1 VPTERMRRVNMVL
14 REVLAE
20 GVEALE
26 DPGLGFVTIT
36 SVRATSDLSQ
46 ATVYVSVLG
55 SEKRRARS
63 LRALDRAHGVLQS
76 RVARELHFKRT
87 PQLSFHYD
95 ETIDQAMRLEE
106 LISREQEPPVEAFPG
121 MTDIALETDLE
132 SVVAALAAADR
143 VLIATHENPDGDAI
157 GSMSAAAGA
166 MRQLGKQV
174 RTFLEPESSIPH
186 EVAFLDTDGLER
198 QVDPASLAG
207 WTLLA
212 LDCGNERR
220 IGAQYSDL
228 LAGCSP
234 VIDVDHHHDNSR
246 FGNVNLI
253 DGSASSTAEILVRIF
268 DRLGAEITP
277 AIAEALYVGLVTD
290 TGRFQ
295 YRTTS
300 PAALR
305 LGARLVE
312 AGVDVHKVFERVFES
327 VQPGKLRLLGRV
339 IDHSVAYCDGR
350 VLISH
355 VSRDDLALVEGDE
368 ATTEG
373 LIDHLRAVE
382 GVQVAG
388 LIREQVPLGDGS
400 LAPNRVSLRSRG
412 LIDVSAIAR
421 LSSGGGHKQAAGF
434 SHPGSVDDIRRF
446 IVSEVSAQLAESAA

>member
-1 VPTERMRRVNMVL
+1 MPTERMRRVNEVL

-20 GVEALE
+20 GVEALG
-26 DPGLGFVTIT
+26 DPAIGFVTVT
-36 SVRATSDLSQ
+36 AVRTAADLSH
-46 ATVYVSVLG
+46 ADVFVSVLG
-55 SEKRRARS
+55 SEKRRGRS
-63 LRALDRAHGVLQS
+63 LRALERAHGVLQA

-95 ETIDQAMRLEE
+95 ETLDQAMRLEE
-106 LISREQEPPVEAFPG
+106 LISREQPPVEDQSA
-121 MTDIALETDLE
+121 MSDISLDTDLDA
-132 SVVAALAAADR
+132 VVAALAAADR

-166 MRQLGKQV
+166 LRNQGKQV
-174 RTFLEPESSIPH
+174 RTYLEPESSIPH
-186 EVAFLDTDGLER
+186 EVAFLDTRGVER
-198 QVDPASLAG
+198 RIDPASLAG
-207 WTLLA
+207 WALLA

-220 IGAQYSDL
+220 LGAQE
-228 LAGCSP
+228 AEIRAACSP

-246 FGNVNLI
+246 FGDVNLV
-253 DGSASSTAEILVRIF
+253 DGRASSTAEILVRIF
-268 DRLGAEITP
+268 DKLGIELTP
-277 AIAEALYVGLVTD
+277 EIAEALYVGLVTD

-312 AGVDVHKVFERVFES
+312 SGVDVHKVFERVFES

-339 IDHSVAYCDGR
+339 IDHAVPYFDGR
-350 VLISH
+350 LLISH
-355 VSRDDLALVEGDE
+355 VTRDDRALVAGAE
-368 ATTEG
+368 ATPEG

-388 LIREQVPLGDGS
+388 LIREQVPLADGS
-400 LAPNRVSLRSRG
+400 LTPNRVSLRSRG

-421 LSSGGGHKQAAGF
+421 RSSGGGHKQAAGF
-434 SHPGSVDDIRRF
+434 SHPGSVDDIREF
-446 IVSEVSAQLAESAA
+446 IVSAVSDQLAETAA

>member
-1 VPTERMRRVNMVL
+1 MPTERMRRVNMVL

-36 SVRATSDLSQ
+36 AVRAASDLSQ
-46 ATVYVSVLG
+46 ASVYVSVLG

-106 LISREQEPPVEAFPG
+106 LISREQGPPVEAQPG

-132 SVVAALAAADR
+132 AVVAALAATDR

-157 GSMSAAAGA
+157 GSMAAAA
-166 MRQLGKQV
+166 AAIRRLGKEV
-174 RTFLEPESSIPH
+174 RTYLEPESSVPH

-198 QVDPASLAG
+198 HVDPATLSG

-220 IGAQYSDL
+220 MGAQYTDL

-246 FGNVNLI
+246 FGTANLI

-327 VQPGKLRLLGRV
+327 VQPGKLKLLGRV
-339 IDHSVAYCDGR
+339 IDHAVSYCDGR
-350 VLISH
+350 VLVSH
-355 VSRDDLALVEGDE
+355 VTRDDLALVAGDE

-388 LIREQVPLGDGS
+388 LIREQVPLGDGT